1 MKTRFRLILTIT
13 AAFVLTCVSSG
24 FAAAQQTDSTSLTS
38 INQALKTSAISNTT
52 ALSGTP
58 KKAVM
63 TGDQVRIRKEPS
75 AQGEITGYALAGES
89 FDAYEQKNG
98 FVRAKFSSGAT
109 GWVSSQ
115 FVSYAAAGNAGT
127 TEVPAAKTGAVLGQ
141 GVKIRDAASASGK
154 VIHDVLYGSKVEIL
168 EEKNG
173 FMKVKTEDGVTG
185 WIAKNFV
192 TTTNKELLDGPEYS
206 EEAFAASYE
215 GFKTTYAAYIKSR
228 STANYDAFKK
238 AYFKYRE
245 LSKKSPEF
253 AEMQKAGAPIKAV
266 IDKNTYTL
274 TVYLNDKPV
283 RAYPVSYGSNPD
295 GGTKQKVGD
304 CRTPDGNFK
313 VLYKEKRPYEGV
325 ATRAMWLDTRWGDI
339 GIHGTP
345 FPEAM
350 GKKASHGCVR
360 VYAQD
365 STELFKILRVG
376 TPVKIAPFVKPAI

>member
-1 MKTRFRLILTIT
+1 MKTRFYFAFT
-13 AAFVLTCVSSG
+13 AAAALVLSCFSFG
-24 FAAAQQTDSTSLTS
+24 PALAEPGGSTTLTG
-38 INQALKTSAISNTT
+38 INQTLKTSAISNTG
-52 ALSGTP
+52 APSGAA
-58 KKAVM
+58 KKAAV

-75 AQGEITGYALAGES
+75 TQAEIIGYASAGQIFDS
-89 FDAYEQKNG
+89 FEKSNG
-98 FVRAKFSSGAT
+98 FVRVKTSGGLT
-109 GWVSSQ
+109 GWISSQ
-115 FVSYAAAGNAGT
+115 FISYSVTEASAAAT
-127 TEVPAAKTGAVLGQ
+127 SEVRIGAVLGQ

-185 WIAKNFV
+185 WIAKSFV
-192 TTTNKELLDGPEYS
+192 TTTNKELLAGPEYS

-215 GFKTTYAAYIKSR
+215 DFKKTYADYIKTR
-228 STANYDAFKK
+228 NTANYDIFKK

-266 IDKNTYTL
+266 IDKTTYTL

-283 RAYPVSYGSNPD
+283 RAYPISYGSNPD
-295 GGTKQKVGD
+295 GATKQKVGD

-350 GKKASHGCVR
+350 GMKASHGCVR

-376 TPVKIAPFVKPAI
+376 TPVKVAPFVKPAI

>member
-1 MKTRFRLILTIT
+1 MKTKFYFTLTIM
-13 AAFVLTCVSSG
+13 AALVLTCISYCP
-24 FAAAQQTDSTSLTS
+24 AAAQQNGSTSLGN
-38 INQALKTSAISNTT
+38 INQALKTAAISDFN
-52 ALSGTP
+52 ALTGKA
-58 KKAVM
+58 KKAAV
-63 TGDQVRIRKEPS
+63 TGDQVRVRKEPS
-75 AQGEITGYALAGES
+75 TQAEIIGYAKAGET
-89 FDAYEQKNG
+89 FDSYQQSNG
-98 FVRAKFSSGAT
+98 FVRCVFSSGIS
-109 GWVSSQ
+109 GWISSQ
-115 FVSYAAAGNAGT
+115 FVSYAVSETASAT
-127 TEVPAAKTGAVLGQ
+127 SEVKIGAVLGQ

-185 WIAKNFV
+185 WISKTFV
-192 TTTNKELLDGPEYS
+192 TTTNKELLKGPEYS

-215 GFKTTYAAYIKSR
+215 DFKKTYADYIKSR
-228 STANYDAFKK
+228 NTANYDAFKK

-283 RAYPVSYGSNPD
+283 RAYPISYGSNPD
-295 GGTKQKVGD
+295 GATKQKVGD

-350 GKKASHGCVR
+350 GMKASHGCVR

-376 TPVKIAPFVKPAI
+376 TPVKVAPVVKPAI